1 MWLYSWIRLKQ
12 SGGLRGGGS
21 SLLWHLD
28 QHTPIWRSLS
38 CHLNHSHL
46 PTPPALIKF
55 NKTIWKQPHSWA
67 PTALIC
73 VNLIRHKAS
82 FSSLTVGFAA
92 YKIAENHN
100 GKYCWAIERSPIV
113 TCNKNCLTSGF
124 ESKTLIW
131 FNSLTQ
137 VKINTKTRSSWL
149 NCALRDGEAVY
160 WVSIGHYEAVA
171 VGNWWYWVSR
181 GHLCRY
187 ILHKVEIWT
196 GVTDV
201 WLTDSLTDF
210 ER

>member
-46 PTPPALIKF
+46 PPPTALIKF

-92 YKIAENHN
+92 YKIAEKYN
-100 GKYCWAIERSPIV
+100 GKYCWATERSPIV
-113 TCNKNCLTSGF
+113 TCNKKCLTAVF
-124 ESKTLIW
+124 QSKTMIW
-131 FNSLTQ
+131 FNS
-137 VKINTKTRSSWL
+137 
-149 NCALRDGEAVY
+149 CP
-160 WVSIGHYEAVA
+160 SIPCENQNGISNLVFIQPGSDHQTYPWK
-171 VGNWWYWVSR
+171 VGP
-181 GHLCRY
+181 
-187 ILHKVEIWT
+187 
-196 GVTDV
+196 
-201 WLTDSLTDF
+201 
-210 ER
+210 